1 MSAYADLLFSPPDPD
16 CPLPPA
22 PVNERPTVP
31 PIPTIDLWGLPLAK
45 MTFAETVD
53 AVDCLIAAGEP
64 RLFITANLHYAMLT
78 SRDPRLADINR
89 QAAFVL
95 ADGMPMVWWS
105 RFRKRPLPERVTGS
119 DLIFLLARRAAE
131 RGHRVYLL
139 GGAPGVPETAAQNL
153 QARYPGLTIA
163 GAESPPVGAW
173 SSEVEAAICARVRAA
188 RADLLFAALGQPRG
202 ELWLHENL
210 SRLGVPAC
218 VQVGATLDFVAGR
231 IRRAPRWM
239 QRTGLEW
246 AYRLLREPKRMGPRY
261 LQDTLFLARA
271 VLGDLLDRSR

>member
-1 MSAYADLLFSPPDPD
+1 MSAYADLLLSSPGPD

-22 PVNERPTVP
+22 PTNPGPTLP

-53 AVDCLIAAGEP
+53 AVDRLIAAGEP

-105 RFRKRPLPERVTGS
+105 RYCKRPLPERVTGS
-119 DLIFLLARRAAE
+119 DLIFLLARRAAV

-139 GGAPGVPETAAQNL
+139 GGASGVPEAAAQNL
-153 QARYPGLTIA
+153 RARYPGLTIA

-173 SSEVEAAICARVRAA
+173 SPEVEAAICARVRAA

-271 VLGDLLDRSR
+271 VLGDLLARSR